1 MHFTGTKSSIREL
14 TCFKKLSQEHTV
26 MLRSD
31 FSRKA
36 HASFQNFLCVYAMC
50 FSSALTSNQRQFHV
64 KLKSILNQ
72 IFIYVFL

>member
-1 MHFTGTKSSIREL
+1 
-14 TCFKKLSQEHTV
+14 

-36 HASFQNFLCVYAMC
+36 HANFQNYFSLNAMC
-50 FSSALTSNQRQFHV
+50 FSSTLTSNRRQFHI

-72 IFIYVFL
+72 NFHFSISIDVF

>member
-1 MHFTGTKSSIREL
+1 
-14 TCFKKLSQEHTV
+14 

-36 HASFQNFLCVYAMC
+36 HPNFQNFVFCIQCV
-50 FSSALTSNQRQFHV
+50 FSSTMTSNRRQFHV

-72 IFIYVFL
+72 ILILVFLSTFSTISSNKHKKIRLF

>member
-1 MHFTGTKSSIREL
+1 
-14 TCFKKLSQEHTV
+14 

-36 HASFQNFLCVYAMC
+36 HEFQELFFFVCNV
-50 FSSALTSNQRQFHV
+50 FSSTLTSNRRQFHV

-72 IFIYVFL
+72 IFILVFL

>member
-1 MHFTGTKSSIREL
+1 
-14 TCFKKLSQEHTV
+14 

-36 HASFQNFLCVYAMC
+36 HVNFQNYFSLYTMC
-50 FSSALTSNQRQFHV
+50 FSSTLTSNRRQCDV

-72 IFIYVFL
+72 IFIMVFL

>member
-1 MHFTGTKSSIREL
+1 
-14 TCFKKLSQEHTV
+14 

-36 HASFQNFLCVYAMC
+36 HTIFQNYFSLYAMC
-50 FSSALTSNQRQFHV
+50 FSSTLTSNRRQIHV

-72 IFIYVFL
+72 IFILVFLKTFLTISMQQT

>member
-1 MHFTGTKSSIREL
+1 
-14 TCFKKLSQEHTV
+14 

-36 HASFQNFLCVYAMC
+36 HMIFQNYFSLYAMC
-50 FSSALTSNQRQFHV
+50 FSSTLTSNRRQFHV

-72 IFIYVFL
+72 IFILVLDDFNHFNATNIKKKIILGV